1 MQIGMIG
8 LGRMGSNMVRRLLR
22 AGHSLVVFD
31 RSSAAVQ
38 ALAAEGAV
46 GATSLADFVGRL
58 APPRVVCAMIPVAL
72 VDSLLD
78 ELAPLLQPED
88 AVIDGGYAGLYEGRA
103 EIAQLPEKIAL
114 LGGGYWR
121 HHLSNVMFSRTNLAR
136 EMEINAYCLTTDWR
150 KEGALVH
157 CSDFRAILKDRCHWQ
172 IHNLALTPVAQTC
185 ASKSAEDL
193 ARGQYGGSPETANLH
208 SARKDRERQLAMSLR

>member
-1 MQIGMIG
+1 
-8 LGRMGSNMVRRLLR
+8 MGCISTVDLQTKTEVHELLSR
-22 AGHSLVVFD
+22 FCHYLD
-31 RSSAAVQ
+31 HNKT
-38 ALAAEGAV
+38 AEWSQLF
-46 GATSLADFVGRL
+46 TT
-58 APPRVVCAMIPVAL
+58 
-72 VDSLLD
+72 
-78 ELAPLLQPED
+78 D

-136 EMEINAYCLTTDWR
+136 EMEINAYCLTTDWS

-172 IHNLALTPVAQTC
+172 IHNLVLTPVAQTC
-185 ASKSAEDL
+185 AGKSAEDL
-193 ARGQYGGSPETANLH
+193 ARGQYGGAPETANLH
-208 SARKDRERQLAMSLR
+208 